1 MTQEECDALKHGD
14 EIMLVDNIKE
24 LAGTEY
30 HITVEEC
37 QVYSEGAIYLV
48 EKNNEEKWAT
58 ENDSWISVQLTNNG
72 DAGHGWPRERWQLAN
87 YEPIDMYDLFGMKK
101 D

>member
-24 LAGTEY
+24 VAGSEY
-30 HITVEEC
+30 SHAVNKSGP
-37 QVYSEGAIYLV
+37 YSEGAIYLV
-48 EKNNEEKWAT
+48 EKNNEGKWAT
-58 ENDSWISVQLTNNG
+58 ENDSWISVQSTNNG

-87 YEPIDMYDLFGMKK
+87 YEPINIYDLFGMEK

>member
-24 LAGTEY
+24 VAGNEY
-30 HITVEEC
+30 SYTVSKSGP
-37 QVYSEGAIYLV
+37 YSESAIYLV
-48 EKNNEEKWAT
+48 EKNFEEGWANED
-58 ENDSWISVQLTNNG
+58 DSWISVQLTNNG